1 MLALSRHNPGETN
14 LSELDSSDLK
24 TIYQKPTPRVIAK
37 ARPEIDRHAKKF
49 IEASPFCV
57 LATSGTDGSV
67 DASPRGG
74 NPGFV
79 HVKGPNELLM
89 PDRAGNNRIDS
100 FRNIVEGSS
109 LLQLIFF
116 VPGIDE
122 TLRVGG
128 KGPPLGRAGTARGHG
143 GIRQAAARGAAH
155 RGEESLFPLR
165 QGVDALAPLVKGSA
179 GCAHRLPL
187 DQRGDPRPDQ
197 AWRGRIAGRGRS
209 ALQDTALSRAH
220 LEPVV
225 PAKRATR
232 SVVQSEREPGPIIT
246 GVNWSGTMATRS
258 GATDGFWVMGPRV
271 RGDNRRKEASY
282 LYSPLSSPPTCF
294 WV

>member
-14 LSELDSSDLK
+14 LSELDSSDLE
-24 TIYQKPTPRVIAK
+24 TVYPKPTPRVIAK

-79 HVKGPNELLM
+79 RVKGPNELLM

-100 FRNIVEGSS
+100 FRNIVEGSG

-128 KGPPLGRAGTARGHG
+128 RGTLSADPKL
-143 GIRQAAARGAAH
+143 IAAM
-155 RGEESLFPLR
+155 EEFGKP
-165 QGVDALAPLVKGSA
+165 
-179 GCAHRLPL
+179 
-187 DQRGDPRPDQ
+187 
-197 AWRGRIAGRGRS
+197 
-209 ALQDTALSRAH
+209 SR
-220 LEPVV
+220 
-225 PAKRATR
+225 
-232 SVVQSEREPGPIIT
+232 
-246 GVNWSGTMATRS
+246 
-258 GATDGFWVMGPRV
+258 
-271 RGDNRRKEASY
+271 
-282 LYSPLSSPPTCF
+282 
-294 WV
+294 